1 MTISNQEEINNSQH
15 LINRIRTYRPL
26 NRWKDGDNIMS
37 TPKSAEEIRKLELGL
52 EELVNK
58 FTGRVQLIREDLKS
72 LVKDI
77 ESLRT
82 YIDERRRMFN
92 DYTREISDLTND
104 LQTFNSEIGQIES
117 EISSIQ
123 INIDSINIEVSQAQS
138 DLLADKN
145 KFGILDSEKTNQT
158 TTLRSLEV
166 ELASL
171 ENIHNELKPKFETR
185 MNAIKQEFDRFEAE
199 KSLLAN
205 RFQAIR
211 ILSSKDY
218 IQSPE
223 VGLIK
228 FLAKK
233 PSPQSTLTEI
243 RSALGMDLNTLKAVL
258 KLLETRKVLSFD
270 EPAESVTLLVKID
283 LFDKVV

>member
-1 MTISNQEEINNSQH
+1 
-15 LINRIRTYRPL
+15 
-26 NRWKDGDNIMS
+26 MS
-37 TPKSAEEIRKLELGL
+37 TPKSAEEIRKLELSL

-58 FTGRVQLIREDLKS
+58 FQSRVQLIREDLQS
-72 LVKDI
+72 LIKDI
-77 ESLRT
+77 ESLRN
-82 YIDERRRMFN
+82 YIDERRRISN

-104 LQTFNSEIGQIES
+104 LQTFNNETGQIEN

-123 INIDSINIEVSQAQS
+123 SNIDSVNTQVSQVQS

-145 KFGILDSEKTNQT
+145 KYGILDSEKTNYT

-171 ENIHNELKPKFETR
+171 ERVHNELKPKFETR
-185 MNAIKQEFDRFEAE
+185 MKAITQEYDRLEAE
-199 KSLLAN
+199 RSMLAN

-211 ILSSKDY
+211 ILCSKDY

-233 PSPQSTLTEI
+233 PSPQSKLTEI
-243 RSALGMDLNTLKAVL
+243 HSALGMDPNTLKSVL

-270 EPAESVTLLVKID
+270 EPAENVTLLVKID
-283 LFDKVV
+283 LFDKEV

>member
-1 MTISNQEEINNSQH
+1 
-15 LINRIRTYRPL
+15 
-26 NRWKDGDNIMS
+26 MS
-37 TPKSAEEIRKLELGL
+37 TPKSAEEIRKLELSL

-58 FTGRVQLIREDLKS
+58 FQGRVQLIREDLKS
-72 LVKDI
+72 LVNDI
-77 ESLRT
+77 ESLRN
-82 YIDERRRMFN
+82 YINERRRISN

-104 LQTFNSEIGQIES
+104 LQTFRSEIGQIEN

-123 INIDSINIEVSQAQS
+123 SKIDLINTQVSQNQS

-145 KFGILDSEKTNQT
+145 KFGILDSEKTNHT

-171 ENIHNELKPKFETR
+171 ENIHDELKPKFETR
-185 MNAIKQEFDRFEAE
+185 MKAITQEYDRLESE
-199 KSLLAN
+199 KSLIAN

-211 ILSSKDY
+211 ILCSKDY

-233 PSPQSTLTEI
+233 PSPHSKLTEI
-243 RSALGMDLNTLKAVL
+243 RSSLGMDPNTLNSVL
-258 KLLETRKVLSFD
+258 KLLEARKVLEFD
-270 EPAESVTLLVKID
+270 ESADGVTLLVKID
-283 LFDKVV
+283 LFDKEV

>member
-1 MTISNQEEINNSQH
+1 
-15 LINRIRTYRPL
+15 
-26 NRWKDGDNIMS
+26 MS
-37 TPKSAEEIRKLELGL
+37 TPKSAEEIRKLELNL
-52 EELVNK
+52 EELVTK
-58 FTGRVQLIREDLKS
+58 FQGRVQLIREDLKS
-72 LVKDI
+72 LVNDI
-77 ESLRT
+77 EILRN
-82 YIDERRRMFN
+82 YINERRRMSN

-104 LQTFNSEIGQIES
+104 LQTFRSEIGQIEN

-123 INIDSINIEVSQAQS
+123 STIDSINTQVSQSQS

-145 KFGILDSEKTNQT
+145 KFGILDSEKTNNT
-158 TTLRSLEV
+158 TTLRSLDV

-185 MNAIKQEFDRFEAE
+185 LNAITQDYARLEAE
-199 KSLLAN
+199 RSLLAN

-211 ILSSKDY
+211 TLCTKDY

-233 PSPQSTLTEI
+233 PSPHSTLTEI
-243 RSALGMDLNTLKAVL
+243 RSALGMDLNTLKSVL
-258 KLLETRKVLSFD
+258 KLLETRKVLEFD
-270 EPAESVTLLVKID
+270 EPAENITLLVKID
-283 LFDKVV
+283 LFDKEV

>member
-1 MTISNQEEINNSQH
+1 
-15 LINRIRTYRPL
+15 
-26 NRWKDGDNIMS
+26 MS
-37 TPKSAEEIRKLELGL
+37 TPKSAEEIRKLALSL

-58 FTGRVQLIREDLKS
+58 FQSRVQLIREDLKS
-72 LVKDI
+72 LISDI
-77 ESLRT
+77 ESLRN
-82 YIDERRRMFN
+82 YINERRRMSN
-92 DYTREISDLTND
+92 DYTREISDLIND
-104 LQTFNSEIGQIES
+104 LQTFRSEIGQIEN

-123 INIDSINIEVSQAQS
+123 SNIDLINTQVSQNQS

-145 KFGILDSEKTNQT
+145 KFGILDSEKTNHT

-171 ENIHNELKPKFETR
+171 ENIHDELKPKFETR
-185 MNAIKQEFDRFEAE
+185 MKAITQEYERLEAE

-211 ILSSKDY
+211 ILCSKEY

-233 PSPQSTLTEI
+233 PSPHSKLTEI
-243 RSALGMDLNTLKAVL
+243 RSALGMDPTTLNSVL
-258 KLLETRKVLSFD
+258 KLLEARKVLEFN
-270 EPAESVTLLVKID
+270 ESEDGVTLLVKID
-283 LFDKVV
+283 LFDKEV

>member
-1 MTISNQEEINNSQH
+1 
-15 LINRIRTYRPL
+15 
-26 NRWKDGDNIMS
+26 MS
-37 TPKSAEEIRKLELGL
+37 TPKSAEEIRKLELSL

-58 FTGRVQLIREDLKS
+58 FQGRVQLIREDLRS
-72 LVKDI
+72 LISDI
-77 ESLRT
+77 ESLRN
-82 YIDERRRMFN
+82 YIDERRRMSN

-104 LQTFNSEIGQIES
+104 LQTFNNEIGQIEN

-123 INIDSINIEVSQAQS
+123 SNIDLINSEVSQIQS
-138 DLLADKN
+138 DLLGDKN
-145 KFGILDSEKTNQT
+145 KFGILDSEKTNHT
-158 TTLRSLEV
+158 TALRSLEI

-171 ENIHNELKPKFETR
+171 ESINQELKPKFENR
-185 MNAIKQEFDRFEAE
+185 MKVIMQEYNRLESE

-205 RFQAIR
+205 RFQAMR
-211 ILSSKDY
+211 ILCSKDY

-243 RSALGMDLNTLKAVL
+243 RSALGMDLSTLKSVV
-258 KLLETRKVLSFD
+258 KLLETRKVLTFD
-270 EPAESVTLLVKID
+270 ESAESVTLLVKID

>member
-1 MTISNQEEINNSQH
+1 
-15 LINRIRTYRPL
+15 
-26 NRWKDGDNIMS
+26 MS
-37 TPKSAEEIRKLELGL
+37 TPKSAEEIRKLELSL

-58 FTGRVQLIREDLKS
+58 FQGRVQLIREDLRS

-77 ESLRT
+77 ESLRN
-82 YIDERRRMFN
+82 YIDERRRMSN

-104 LQTFNSEIGQIES
+104 LQTFNSEIGQIEN
-117 EISSIQ
+117 EIVSLQS
-123 INIDSINIEVSQAQS
+123 NIDSVNSQVSQIQS
-138 DLLADKN
+138 DLLGDKN
-145 KFGILDSEKTNQT
+145 KYGILDSEKTNHT

-171 ENIHNELKPKFETR
+171 DKIHQELKPKFENR
-185 MNAIKQEFDRFEAE
+185 MKAIMQEHDRLEAE

-205 RFQAIR
+205 RFQAIK
-211 ILSSKDY
+211 ILCSKDY

-243 RSALGMDLNTLKAVL
+243 RSALGMDLNTLKSVL
-258 KLLETRKVLSFD
+258 KLLETRKVLAFD
-270 EPAESVTLLVKID
+270 EPVETVTLLVKID
-283 LFDKVV
+283 LFEKVF